1 MEKNMNAYHRRLLN
15 EAKEKIK
22 STAKNVAAVGIAN
35 GISAICSAVLKNEDI
50 HDWESDLSSTLAEAI
65 RLLHEAD
72 AEIDKA
78 IEIVMEN
85 EGADKKGEE

>member
-1 MEKNMNAYHRRLLN
+1 MEKNMNAYHLRLLN
-15 EAKEKIK
+15 EVKEKIK

-35 GISAICSAVLKNEDI
+35 GISAICSAVSRDGDI
-50 HDWESDLSSTLAEAI
+50 RDWESDLSSTLAKAI

-85 EGADKKGEE
+85 EGADKEREE

>member
-1 MEKNMNAYHRRLLN
+1 MEKNMNAYHLRLLN
-15 EAKEKIK
+15 EVKEKIK

-35 GISAICSAVLKNEDI
+35 GISAICSAICRDADI
-50 HDWESDLSSTLAEAI
+50 HDWESDLSSTLTEAI

>member
-1 MEKNMNAYHRRLLN
+1 MEKNMNTYHRRRLN

-35 GISAICSAVLKNEDI
+35 GISAICSAVLRDGDI

-85 EGADKKGEE
+85 EVADKEGEE